1 MKIISKLS
9 LITLIIGLLIV
20 VISTGLTSCSSS
32 SDAGTGGTSVFDTAD
47 ISNGVFKHT
56 ATISGKTYAE
66 WSVAWWQW
74 IMGVPSI
81 NNNQIYNPLLDT
93 TGSQAGLGHQ
103 GSSIFFLAGIVDKPN
118 AKKNVIRTVTIPHTY
133 AIFFPLEA
141 MLQDPFVSG
150 TSNTDTM
157 KARLSR
163 FMAFD
168 AGDANVKL
176 DGVGLITF
184 ANRTLY
190 TTSNGTAFSYSV
202 PTDNLY
208 TYMSIGVAA
217 GVVTPAYANGYYI
230 MLGPLAPGQHEL
242 VFNAN
247 IRNIVR
253 NVTYKIT
260 SQ

>member
-32 SDAGTGGTSVFDTAD
+32 SDTGGSTAVFDTAD
-47 ISNGVFKHT
+47 ISNGVFKHS
-56 ATISGKTYAE
+56 ATISGKKYAE

-74 IMGVPSI
+74 VMGVPSI

-93 TGSQAGLGHQ
+93 TGAQSGLGHQ
-103 GSSIFFLAGIVDKPN
+103 GSSIFFLAGIVNKPD

-133 AIFFPLEA
+133 AIFFPLAA
-141 MLQDPFVSG
+141 MLQDPFIAG

-157 KARLSR
+157 KARLNR
-163 FMAFD
+163 FIGIE

-176 DGVGLITF
+176 DGAGLITLT
-184 ANRTLY
+184 NRNLY
-190 TTSNGTAFSYSV
+190 RTSNATAFSYSV

-217 GVVTPAYANGYYI
+217 GAVTPAFADGYYI
-230 MLGPLAPGQHEL
+230 MLAPLAVGSHDL
-242 VFNAN
+242 TFNAV
-247 IRNIVR
+247 IRGVVKS
-253 NVTYKIT
+253 VTYKIT
-260 SQ
+260 SN